1 MHERSII
8 HINVANFPVAVERLL
23 DSHLRERPVII
34 APEGGTRA
42 AVYDMSEESY
52 RNGVRKGMLLRRA
65 LRYCRD
71 AIVLPPHPDRYERAT
86 AQLLKH
92 ALPYS
97 PLIEV
102 TDHNGHLFIDATGTG
117 RLFGSPSNVA
127 WRIRKG
133 VRADIGFDPIWSVAP
148 NKLLAKV
155 ATRLVKPVGEYIVR
169 AGDEE
174 DILKPLPI
182 HIFPGI
188 EQEDLKRFQEF
199 NLTCAGHVAALSMEQ
214 LNVIFGNHSH
224 NLYDI
229 VRGIDTSPVFS
240 IGQRQPV
247 AIAGHEFG
255 DDTNDVAVAEGAL
268 HRLVEQVGAGLRE
281 RRLTAR
287 RIKITLDY
295 SDGRRVAGQSP
306 VQPPT
311 ANDFH
316 LFSVAKLTLKRAW
329 TRRVRVRHLRLIC
342 DNLTYP
348 SAQMELFVEDEE
360 KRKKSDNL
368 ITALDNIRFRFGA
381 TAIRVGVWS

>member
-1 MHERSII
+1 
-8 HINVANFPVAVERLL
+8 
-23 DSHLRERPVII
+23 
-34 APEGGTRA
+34 
-42 AVYDMSEESY
+42 
-52 RNGVRKGMLLRRA
+52 
-65 LRYCRD
+65 
-71 AIVLPPHPDRYERAT
+71 
-86 AQLLKH
+86 
-92 ALPYS
+92 
-97 PLIEV
+97 
-102 TDHNGHLFIDATGTG
+102 
-117 RLFGSPSNVA
+117 
-127 WRIRKG
+127 
-133 VRADIGFDPIWSVAP
+133 
-148 NKLLAKV
+148 
-155 ATRLVKPVGEYIVR
+155 
-169 AGDEE
+169 
-174 DILKPLPI
+174 
-182 HIFPGI
+182 
-188 EQEDLKRFQEF
+188 
-199 NLTCAGHVAALSMEQ
+199 
-214 LNVIFGNHSH
+214 
-224 NLYDI
+224 

-348 SAQMELFVEDEE
+348 FCRRRGKKKE
-360 KRKKSDNL
+360 KRQSDHRSRQHPFSLWCYCNSCWGL
-368 ITALDNIRFRFGA
+368 VLNYHHIFLPYGSTYRPFILLSHVGYVFTGRHWCCCQTAWL
-381 TAIRVGVWS
+381 